1 MNETQLRSEGIH
13 YVCIATAQNSV
24 NILPLFTDTRYQL
37 KNICHLTIL
46 SSNHGKIKIWTDQL
60 MSFFEDEKLLGKKI
74 IVDILIMDN
83 LNHAG
88 KLLAENIKDDQE
100 IVVNVG
106 GGVKTIAL
114 SIWTYAIQNNWERGW
129 EIIYPNMEEKCIEV
143 YTGDGH
149 KSLPLQAKVELQHIL
164 KLYGHSIRNEA
175 LRHQNETRVNH
186 FSDARFRMAFY
197 HKLNEKNK
205 TLFQVEDQNG
215 ELLPM
220 EDAIN
225 SMVSNITPITNQI
238 RDNLYSEI
246 LKELDNYHQ
255 QMKSSCDTF
264 KDLIQKNI
272 QVKYPEFNLQF
283 PPFNPARPNLQ
294 PIVPTAFSIKTIK
307 TILTKKYKHHQS
319 TQTEFDKFEINLSAP
334 IYFEKVVQNDVL
346 TYIKSI
352 NPRAI
357 LEAFLNVEITARE
370 KNYND
375 AEHDI
380 LLNLF
385 NGQLISLDAKTVG
398 SEPKDLFSRIKRLEN
413 LAGIYTRFVVIFPYI
428 WQDFTE
434 DNLNNIAYL
443 KNLQLLPFFFD
454 THQISFCVYSPFIET
469 YYITQTSSGIVK
481 APEPTALPNQK
492 SVKIQ
497 HFTHFLDQLL
507 SIKMEKNSLSKI

>member
-1 MNETQLRSEGIH
+1 
-13 YVCIATAQNSV
+13 
-24 NILPLFTDTRYQL
+24 
-37 KNICHLTIL
+37 
-46 SSNHGKIKIWTDQL
+46 
-60 MSFFEDEKLLGKKI
+60 
-74 IVDILIMDN
+74 
-83 LNHAG
+83 
-88 KLLAENIKDDQE
+88 
-100 IVVNVG
+100 
-106 GGVKTIAL
+106 
-114 SIWTYAIQNNWERGW
+114 
-129 EIIYPNMEEKCIEV
+129 
-143 YTGDGH
+143 
-149 KSLPLQAKVELQHIL
+149 
-164 KLYGHSIRNEA
+164 
-175 LRHQNETRVNH
+175 
-186 FSDARFRMAFY
+186 
-197 HKLNEKNK
+197 
-205 TLFQVEDQNG
+205 
-215 ELLPM
+215 M

-238 RDNLYSEI
+238 RDNLYPEI

-272 QVKYPEFNLQF
+272 QAQYPEFNLQF
-283 PPFNPARPNLQ
+283 PPFKPARPNLQ

-307 TILTKKYKHHQS
+307 SILTKQYKHHQS
-319 TQTEFDKFEINLSAP
+319 TQTEFDKYEINLSAP

-352 NPRAI
+352 NQRAI
-357 LEAFLNVEITARE
+357 LEAFLNVEITAGE

-434 DNLNNIAYL
+434 ENLNNIAYL

-481 APEPTALPNQK
+481 SLEPSTLPEQK
-492 SVKIQ
+492 SVNIQ
-497 HFTHFLDQLL
+497 HYTEYLNQLL
-507 SIKMEKNSLSKI
+507 SIKIEKNSLSKI